1 MKNIRIHLVFAD
13 DEVFEFD
20 TFDSALQYLELIH
33 ENKPPQENCDLYGI
47 SILSNLVMS
56 GLPAHEQVILIRQ
69 FERCISFDK
78 IGV

>member
-1 MKNIRIHLVFAD
+1 MNNIRIHLIFKGD
-13 DEVFEFD
+13 DVFEFD
-20 TFDSALQYLELIH
+20 TFEDALDYLEMIQRTV
-33 ENKPPQENCDLYGI
+33 PSPSDCDLYGI

-56 GLPAHEQVILIRQ
+56 GLPAYQQVILTRQ